1 MFKKIYFPLLLLMLF
16 IACKKSKTAPE
27 NNQADISFPS
37 AYFTDLSLVGKGNAS
52 PIIMDKL
59 IEMIDATPKDA
70 SINLAIFGFS
80 HQGVIGALKR
90 AAERGVQLHLLIDYS
105 LTETQQENRP
115 TVIAIRA
122 FLKTGS
128 DVLTVKNDATVSSIQ
143 HCKFVLFSDLN
154 TKNGLVKNVV
164 FSTSHNFNIA
174 DSKKIQDAVVFNQS
188 ALYQAFLTYFNEVK
202 SRATSGMK
210 AYSYQEFADESNGIV
225 AQFYPK
231 RKNGVAFGDDSVIEL
246 LNGITDPA
254 TATVRVGMS
263 DWTASRL
270 NVVNKLQDLANKGT
284 KVEVI
289 AKSKADVEILVGL
302 ENLRKSGAFVKVYNI
317 SITNIHSK
325 FFMIEGKWKGE
336 QCKILATGSHNLTGN
351 ALRNNNEVLLILK
364 NYNALYDSYVSY
376 YNEMKKL

>member
-1 MFKKIYFPLLLLMLF
+1 MLKKVYFAFLLLVLF
-16 IACKKSKTAPE
+16 SSCKKSIQDIE
-27 NNQADISFPS
+27 NTKVQLNFPA

-52 PIIMDKL
+52 LVIMDKL

-70 SINLAIFGFS
+70 DINLAIFGFS
-80 HQGVIGALKR
+80 HKGVIDALKR
-90 AAERGVQLHLLIDYS
+90 ASNRGVKLHLLIDYS
-105 LTETQQENRP
+105 LTETQEENRP
-115 TVIAIRA
+115 TVIAIKA
-122 FLKTGS
+122 FLNANS
-128 DVLTVKNDATVSSIQ
+128 EVLTVKNDASATSIQ
-143 HCKFVLFSDLN
+143 HCKFVLFSELN
-154 TKNGLVKNVV
+154 TQNGLVKDVV

-174 DSKKIQDAVVFNQS
+174 DSKKIQDAVVLNQP

-202 SRATSGMK
+202 SRAASGMK
-210 AYSYQEFADESNGIV
+210 NYSYQQFIDDANGID

-231 RKNGVAFGDDSVIEL
+231 RKNGVAFGDDSIIEL
-246 LNGITDPA
+246 LDAISAPA

-270 NVVNKLQDLANKGT
+270 NVVNKLLDLAKKGA

-289 AKSKADVEILVGL
+289 AKDKADTEILTAL

-317 SITNIHSK
+317 NVTNIHSK
-325 FFMIEGKWKGE
+325 FFMIEGEWKGT
-336 QCKILATGSHNLTGN
+336 QAKVLATGSHNLTGN

-364 NYNALYDSYVSY
+364 NYNALYDSYVNY